1 MKKSIVYITF
11 LFIFLSE
18 SKVFSQEVI
27 RQKSCTDKMIMET
40 ADSIKLDL
48 INQGFIVIKEA
59 SITMESEYEMPVI
72 FPLTEG
78 SLYQIVFIGDK
89 SSKLFE
95 LRMYDWNENQLM
107 NEKNKSGDKNAHIIG
122 YSFIPPKKQFYII
135 KPLQVNKKKKKDLCG
150 YVMLLRK
157 FKK

>member
-11 LFIFLSE
+11 LFIFLSG

-59 SITMESEYEMPVI
+59 SITMESEYEMSVI

-89 SSKLFE
+89 FSKLFE

-122 YSFIPPKKQFYII
+122 YSFIPPKTQFYMI